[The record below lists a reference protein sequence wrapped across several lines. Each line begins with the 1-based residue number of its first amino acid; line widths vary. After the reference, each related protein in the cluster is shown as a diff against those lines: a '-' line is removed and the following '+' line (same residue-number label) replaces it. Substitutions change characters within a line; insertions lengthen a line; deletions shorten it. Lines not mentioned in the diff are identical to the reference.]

1 VKEMSAEES
10 FKQIAPVYDEYRK
23 PDELI
28 LRLLSEEIRKLAVRV
43 SNLSMLDVGCG
54 TGGYSIPLAKRFAMK
69 LTGIDVSGEMLE
81 RARAKYTGGNWILG
95 DIESIDFEEKSFDVV
110 LMSYVLHHVRDYK
123 RTLKTVYK
131 ILKRA
136 SSLLFIVTDDHDQ
149 FHSSFYH
156 RYMPRIMEIDL
167 SRFPKVNELRN
178 YLKRVN
184 FKVRAKKVRREQ
196 HISCKEDI
204 DKLVEQGKARYFST
218 LTLLT
223 DKELDQGLE
232 RVKKALERQLRSGPI
247 KRVREKTVLIAQP
260 S

>member
-1 VKEMSAEES
+1 MSAKES
-10 FKQIAPVYDEYRK
+10 FRQIAPVYDKYRK

-28 LRLLSEEIRKLAVRV
+28 LRLLSEEIRKLAGRV

-54 TGGYSIPLAKRFAMK
+54 TGGYSIPLAKQFASK
-69 LTGIDVSGEMLE
+69 LTGIDVSREMLE
-81 RARAKYTGGNWILG
+81 RARAKYPNGNWILG
-95 DIESIDFEEKSFDVV
+95 DIESIDFEENSFDVV
-110 LMSYVLHHVRDYK
+110 LMSYVLHHIRDYK
-123 RTLKTVYK
+123 RTLKMVYK

-136 SSLLFIVTDDHDQ
+136 SGLLFIATDDHDQ

-167 SRFPKVNELRN
+167 NRFPKVNELCN
-178 YLKRVN
+178 YLRSIN
-184 FKVRAKKVRREQ
+184 FKVRVKKVRREQ
-196 HISCKEDI
+196 RMSCGEDI
-204 DKLVEQGKARYFST
+204 EKLVKQGKARYFST

-223 DKELDQGLE
+223 DEELDEGLE
-232 RVKKALERQLRSGPI
+232 RMKRTLNRELKSGPI